1 MTSFDSLKDEIV
13 GALVPILLRARKD
26 LKKQKK
32 GWSHFVLYIM
42 EGAVEAKEMAERLEK
57 EDHETTSR
65 IQGRRGRER

>member
-1 MTSFDSLKDEIV
+1 MKNFDRFKDEII
-13 GALVPILLRARKD
+13 GALVPIILRARKD

-32 GWSHFVLYIM
+32 GWGYFTTYLL
-42 EGAVEAKEMAERLEK
+42 EGVVEARKMSIRLEN